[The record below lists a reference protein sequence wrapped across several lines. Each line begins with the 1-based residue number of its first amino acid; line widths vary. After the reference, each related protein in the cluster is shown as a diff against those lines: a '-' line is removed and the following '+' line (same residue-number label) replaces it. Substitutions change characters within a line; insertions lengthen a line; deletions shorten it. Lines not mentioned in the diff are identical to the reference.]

1 HVELSGE
8 LPGGPFVEPA
18 IAAGGVGFVAGGLG
32 AVALLGGN
40 LVNVR
45 GLLASV
51 AIGVTVFDFYD
62 FLFDPFSLVSIL
74 IIAFVGILRIIIDGK
89 VLNGG
94 TLATLGLAGMILSV
108 ALAAPNFY
116 AGLYSVIGVI
126 VGGAL
131 SFAFLKVFKKRNM
144 WSKIML
150 KDRLTE
156 EAGYSSLNEEF
167 AQLIGKE
174 GIAMT
179 DMRPVGTI
187 MIGDKDY
194 SGISNAQWIKKGTK
208 VKVTQVDGTR
218 ILVKEVEGA
227 GKDMK

>member
-1 HVELSGE
+1 METI
-8 LPGGPFVEPA
+8 
-18 IAAGGVGFVAGGLG
+18 IAADWIGFVIVGLG
-32 AVALLGGN
+32 TMFLLGEILVNMRGIFALLGI
-40 LVNVR
+40 
-45 GLLASV
+45 GL
-51 AIGVTVFDFYD
+51 IVFYFYN
-62 FLFDPFSLVSIL
+62 FLFEPSSLVIML
-74 IIAFVGILRIIIDGK
+74 IIYFIGILLIIIDGK
-89 VLNGG
+89 VLNDG